1 MKIKVF
7 YILSN
12 SIKKV
17 NLNFFKKE
25 EKKYFECAY
34 KRLEIEVLQDLTL
47 KTSSLSK

>member
-1 MKIKVF
+1 MKLKSFTFFQIALKSK
-7 YILSN
+7 LE
-12 SIKKV
+12 
-17 NLNFFKKE
+17 FFKKE